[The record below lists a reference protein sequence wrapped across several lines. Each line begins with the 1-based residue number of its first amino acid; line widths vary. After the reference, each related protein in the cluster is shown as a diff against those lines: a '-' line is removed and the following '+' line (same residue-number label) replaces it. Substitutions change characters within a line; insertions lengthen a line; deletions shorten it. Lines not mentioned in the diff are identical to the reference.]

1 MLIASLL
8 ISTLFATFTQPLSM
22 GLALIAQ
29 SIITSYMLFKLTKM
43 SWYAYMLVMV
53 LVGGLLVTFM
63 YVAVLMPAEPHAR
76 RSLWSLPIMLPTAT
90 LLTAAASKSFTGNL
104 TWASPAIMYSKSSMI
119 ITVML
124 ITLLLLALMMVV
136 NNTYSLKGPMR
147 SY

>member
-1 MLIASLL
+1 MLMASLL
-8 ISTLFATFTQPLSM
+8 ISILFATFTQPLSI
-22 GLALIAQ
+22 GLTLIIQ
-29 SIITSYMLFKLTKM
+29 TLITSYMLFKLTKM

-76 RSLWSLPIMLPTAT
+76 RSLWSLPVMMPTAVM
-90 LLTAAASKSFTGNL
+90 LTTTASNSFTYAA
-104 TWASPAIMYSKSSMI
+104 TWASPAMIYSKSSI
-119 ITVML
+119 LITIML
-124 ITLLLLALMMVV
+124 IMLLLLALMIVV